1 MRSTIACLLLLAF
14 MLALPANAFAAH
26 VFVDDLGD
34 GVTGIGT
41 PDDPYRDLQAA
52 IDAAPG
58 GSTVVLMPGR
68 YEAVPR
74 AMTEAIGGNTQ
85 KPATEVKFM
94 AGFVVSG
101 KSLEIIGMSSGETVL
116 VTNAGYGVYV
126 VDSARFRLTGVTV
139 TGGRRDDT
147 GDACDAAVVIRRSS
161 AEIDHCQLRDNT
173 HYYEDKVVGIGGVF
187 VRDGGD
193 AHIHHNAIINNTWD
207 GIALYRGAHAVIHD
221 NFIYGGR
228 GAGIGVTWDA
238 TADVYRNIISAY
250 WKGIGSFGESMVSV
264 RNCIVTDLAGW
275 GIIATGESRMDAINN
290 TIVRMGNVGFAG
302 WESSAQLKMINNISY
317 NSGTVEQ
324 WVAPRV
330 GLWMNCAPANYR
342 VLNNCIW
349 GSTEANYLGMEDPTG
364 TFGNITADPMFI
376 TGKLNLPEGATPATT
391 SFAIVPDDL
400 FEQIGGGYRL
410 QVGSPCLGVGF
421 ESYVNP
427 DGSAS
432 DLGAF
437 GGWMAPAANK

>member
-1 MRSTIACLLLLAF
+1 MRTFLASALLICVIALYSSA
-14 MLALPANAFAAH
+14 AFAAH
-26 VFVDDLGD
+26 FFVDDLND
-34 GVTGIGT
+34 GVRGTGT
-41 PDDPYRDLQAA
+41 QPDPYRNLQDA
-52 IDAAPG
+52 IDEATD
-58 GSTVVLMPGR
+58 GSTIIVLPGR
-68 YEAVPR
+68 YEAVPQ

-94 AGFVVSG
+94 AGFVISG
-101 KSLEIIGMSSGETVL
+101 KSLDIIGASPGDTVL

-126 VDSARFRLTGVTV
+126 VDSAHFRLCGVTV
-139 TGGRRDDT
+139 TGGKHDET
-147 GDACDAAVVIRRSS
+147 GDATDAAVVIRRSS

-173 HYYEDKVVGIGGVF
+173 HYYEDKIVGIGGVF

-238 TADVYRNIISAY
+238 TADIYRNIISGY

-275 GIIATGESRMDAINN
+275 GIIASGESRMDAINN
-290 TIVRMGNVGFAG
+290 TVVRMGNVGFAG
-302 WESSAQLKMINNISY
+302 WDPTAQLKMINNISFG
-317 NSGTVEQ
+317 NGTVKQ

-330 GLWMNCAPANYR
+330 GLWMNCQPANYR
-342 VLNNCIW
+342 VLSNCIW
-349 GSTEANYLGMEDPTG
+349 GNIEANYLGIEDPTD
-364 TFGNITADPMFI
+364 TFGNISEDPMFI

-391 SFAIVPDDL
+391 AFDVVPDDL

-410 QVGSPCLGVGF
+410 QVDSPCIGTGF
-421 ESYVNP
+421 EGYVNP
-427 DGSAS
+427 DGKPS

-437 GGWMAPAANK
+437 GGWMAPNK